1 MVAEEKEELELLR
14 IQQLQMEK
22 EAAKEKMIAM
32 QEDGKEFTPRKG
44 SQEGH
49 GLHKSTE
56 SLN

>member
-32 QEDGKEFTPRKG
+32 
-44 SQEGH
+44 
-49 GLHKSTE
+49 
-56 SLN
+56 